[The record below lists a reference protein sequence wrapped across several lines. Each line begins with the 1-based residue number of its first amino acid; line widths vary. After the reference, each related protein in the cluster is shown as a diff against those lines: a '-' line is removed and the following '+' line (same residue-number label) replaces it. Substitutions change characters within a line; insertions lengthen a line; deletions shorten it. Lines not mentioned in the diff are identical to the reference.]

1 MRLLLVLCTLAAFGT
16 VTRCL
21 PATASPNRK
30 HNAQSQESDC
40 DSSEEESDEEAL
52 KRHEIVK
59 AQARAAAHARMVA
72 LGMFPVTGKVSQAKL
87 ICKIYLKSTTV
98 G

>member
-1 MRLLLVLCTLAAFGT
+1 MRILLLLCVLTAFAAVGRGIPT
-16 VTRCL
+16 TS
-21 PATASPNRK
+21 SPNRQAR
-30 HNAQSQESDC
+30 HSGGSQESDC

-72 LGMFPVTGKVSQAKL
+72 LGEFTN
-87 ICKIYLKSTTV
+87 
-98 G
+98 